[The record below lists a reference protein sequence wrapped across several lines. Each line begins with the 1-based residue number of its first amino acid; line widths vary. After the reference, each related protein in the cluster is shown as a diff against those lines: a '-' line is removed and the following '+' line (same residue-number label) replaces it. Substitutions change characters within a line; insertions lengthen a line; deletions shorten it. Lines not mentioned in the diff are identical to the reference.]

1 MGCALLALTLGGA
14 AYAEPSRSE
23 VDPIP
28 VVQRQPSARPPPALA
43 ADRARYSKR
52 QAQAS
57 GLERYRGG
65 DGGTEIYI
73 GIGSGAIVLIAVI
86 VILLVV
92 L

>member
-1 MGCALLALTLGGA
+1 MRSPPGRRSIR
-14 AYAEPSRSE
+14 SRSCNGS
-23 VDPIP
+23 PAL
-28 VVQRQPSARPPPALA
+28 RPALA